1 LNSKYRNYNEYV
13 KEHIKGRFNK
23 SKAST
28 IVLSLLFAFI
38 LFFSST
44 LTSLLTSDS
53 ILTMPKVFAQTP
65 LRPLV
70 SNGPPPE
77 ALIINGL
84 INSGKPP
91 SPSNFKLPPGYKI
104 QPVLWNLTLPSSVT
118 FDDNGSTYISESG
131 YSYGGFKPIPRILK
145 VDSAGTMTVLSDRLF
160 NGPITDIEWNHH
172 NAAIYVAHR
181 GVISAVDGRGRV
193 KDLVVG
199 LPAMGDHQTNQ
210 IAFGPDGKF
219 YFGQGTVTNTGV
231 AGEDSYAYEWLKTS
245 PEIHDVPAKNITLT
259 GQNFQSA
266 NPLDPQN
273 LTSYATTGAFVP
285 FGHSTTKGQEIAG
298 NAKCGGCI
306 ISANAN
312 GTGLKVVA
320 WGLRNPY
327 GVAITTDNKKLIVA
341 NNGADDRGSRPIA
354 SDPDK
359 VYSLDISSPS
369 NFGKWLGW
377 PDFFGN
383 GEPVTLP
390 KFKSISSPDNKQPQF
405 LMASHPPLQ
414 KPLGL
419 LPPVGVA
426 VTQVAISN
434 STKFGFKDMAFIGEF
449 GTAAP
454 LIHPF
459 ADSTQK
465 VPGFPTTITGQK
477 VVMVNPNTGN
487 ATDFISLKHRDPSFR
502 PVGIKFNLQGDAMY
516 VVSFGKTEIRTGI
529 PGSGAGLYPFGS
541 IHGTVWAYPNTG
553 VVWKVTKIDNGTS
566 APPGSS
572 NPINGTKPAIT
583 FQNGTTGRVNNSLA
597 LSENGTTGKALTGF
611 TTGAPYLRIPLKA
624 AQTGI
629 KGALPSVLP
638 AISPPTTNAN
648 HTSILAQNN
657 TSTTAKNNAGSNS
670 TNKASVNKPAKRPF
684 GIPAVP

>member
-1 LNSKYRNYNEYV
+1 MLTP
-13 KEHIKGRFNK
+13 
-23 SKAST
+23 SKA
-28 IVLSLLFAFI
+28 
-38 LFFSST
+38 
-44 LTSLLTSDS
+44 
-53 ILTMPKVFAQTP
+53 FAQD
-65 LRPLV
+65 LF
-70 SNGPPPE
+70 GPPEP
-77 ALIINGL
+77 LITNGL

-104 QPVLWNLTLPSSVT
+104 EPVLWNLTLPSSVT
-118 FDDNGSTYISESG
+118 FDDNGSMYISEAG

-145 VDSAGTMTVLSDRLF
+145 VDSGGTMTVLSDRLF

-219 YFGQGTVTNTGV
+219 YFGQGTVTNSGV

-285 FGHSTTKGQEIAG
+285 FGHSTTKGEMIPG
-298 NAKCGGCI
+298 NVKCGGCI

-327 GVAITTDNKKLIVA
+327 GVAITPDNKKLIVA
-341 NNGADDRGSRPIA
+341 MNGADDRGSRPIA

-359 VYSLDISSPS
+359 VYSIDISNPA
-369 NFGKWLGW
+369 NYGKWYGW

-405 LMASHPPLQ
+405 LMENHPHLQ

-434 STKFGFKDMAFIGEF
+434 STKFGFNGMAFIGEF

-465 VPGFPTTITGQK
+465 LPGFPTTITGQK
-477 VVMVNPNTGN
+477 VVMVNPATGN
-487 ATDFISLKHRDPSFR
+487 ATDFIALKHPDLSFR
-502 PVGIKFNLQGDAMY
+502 PVGLKFNLQGDALY
-516 VVSFGKTEIRTGI
+516 IASFGKTELRTAVT
-529 PGSGAGLYPFGS
+529 GSGAGLYPFGS
-541 IHGTVWAYPNTG
+541 IHAVVWPHPNTG
-553 VVWKVTKIDNGTS
+553 VIWKVTRIGNSTNTGMAPSNKGT
-566 APPGSS
+566 A
-572 NPINGTKPAIT
+572 NITKSVIT
-583 FQNGTTGRVNNSLA
+583 FQNATIGQIRNSSA
-597 LSENGTTGKALTGF
+597 LSINATTTKPVIGF
-611 TTGAPYLRIPLKA
+611 TTGAPYLHMPLAKSP
-624 AQTGI
+624 QTGAKEI
-629 KGALPSVLP
+629 LSTALPP
-638 AISPPTTNAN
+638 AVSPPSNSTQGLPKIVN
-648 HTSILAQNN
+648 HTSSGA
-657 TSTTAKNNAGSNS
+657 STSNS
-670 TNKASVNKPAKRPF
+670 TNAATGAAVNKPAKRPF

>member
-1 LNSKYRNYNEYV
+1 
-13 KEHIKGRFNK
+13 
-23 SKAST
+23 
-28 IVLSLLFAFI
+28 
-38 LFFSST
+38 
-44 LTSLLTSDS
+44 
-53 ILTMPKVFAQTP
+53 
-65 LRPLV
+65 
-70 SNGPPPE
+70 
-77 ALIINGL
+77 
-84 INSGKPP
+84 
-91 SPSNFKLPPGYKI
+91 
-104 QPVLWNLTLPSSVT
+104 
-118 FDDNGSTYISESG
+118 
-131 YSYGGFKPIPRILK
+131 
-145 VDSAGTMTVLSDRLF
+145 
-160 NGPITDIEWNHH
+160 
-172 NAAIYVAHR
+172 
-181 GVISAVDGRGRV
+181 
-193 KDLVVG
+193 
-199 LPAMGDHQTNQ
+199 MGDHQTNQ

-219 YFGQGTVTNTGV
+219 YFGQGTVTNSGV

-285 FGHSTTKGQEIAG
+285 FGHSTTKGQVIAG
-298 NAKCGGCI
+298 NVKCGGCI

-341 NNGADDRGSRPIA
+341 SNGADDRGSRPIA
-354 SDPDK
+354 SDADK
-359 VYSLDISSPS
+359 VYSLDISNPA

-405 LMASHPPLQ
+405 LMESHPPLQ

-426 VTQVAISN
+426 VTQVAVSN

-465 VPGFPTTITGQK
+465 LPGFPTTITGQK
-477 VVMVNPNTGN
+477 VVMVNPATGN
-487 ATDFISLKHRDPSFR
+487 STDFISLKHPDPSFR
-502 PVGIKFNLQGDAMY
+502 PVGVKFNLHGDAMY
-516 VVSFGKTEIRTGI
+516 VVSFGKTEIRAGI

-541 IHGTVWAYPNTG
+541 IHGVVWAYPNTG
-553 VVWKVTKIDNGTS
+553 VIWKITKI
-566 APPGSS
+566 GSS
-572 NPINGTKPAIT
+572 TSVASSTNNPMNSTKLVIT
-583 FQNGTTGRVNNSLA
+583 FQNATTGQVNNSLA
-597 LSENGTTGKALTGF
+597 LSENGTTGKAVSGF
-611 TTGAPYLRIPLKA
+611 TTGAPYLHVPLKA

-629 KGALPSVLP
+629 KGALPAVLP
-638 AISPPTTNAN
+638 GITPTTNVS
-648 HTSILAQNN
+648 HTSSSLLAQNN
-657 TSTTAKNNAGSNS
+657 TSTVAKNNAVQNS
-670 TNKASVNKPAKRPF
+670 INKTLVNKPITRPF

>member
-1 LNSKYRNYNEYV
+1 
-13 KEHIKGRFNK
+13 
-23 SKAST
+23 
-28 IVLSLLFAFI
+28 
-38 LFFSST
+38 
-44 LTSLLTSDS
+44 
-53 ILTMPKVFAQTP
+53 
-65 LRPLV
+65 
-70 SNGPPPE
+70 
-77 ALIINGL
+77 
-84 INSGKPP
+84 
-91 SPSNFKLPPGYKI
+91 
-104 QPVLWNLTLPSSVT
+104 
-118 FDDNGSTYISESG
+118 
-131 YSYGGFKPIPRILK
+131 
-145 VDSAGTMTVLSDRLF
+145 
-160 NGPITDIEWNHH
+160 
-172 NAAIYVAHR
+172 
-181 GVISAVDGRGRV
+181 
-193 KDLVVG
+193 
-199 LPAMGDHQTNQ
+199 
-210 IAFGPDGKF
+210 
-219 YFGQGTVTNTGV
+219 
-231 AGEDSYAYEWLKTS
+231 
-245 PEIHDVPAKNITLT
+245 
-259 GQNFQSA
+259 
-266 NPLDPQN
+266 
-273 LTSYATTGAFVP
+273 
-285 FGHSTTKGQEIAG
+285 
-298 NAKCGGCI
+298 
-306 ISANAN
+306 
-312 GTGLKVVA
+312 
-320 WGLRNPY
+320 
-327 GVAITTDNKKLIVA
+327 
-341 NNGADDRGSRPIA
+341 
-354 SDPDK
+354 
-359 VYSLDISSPS
+359 
-369 NFGKWLGW
+369 
-377 PDFFGN
+377 
-383 GEPVTLP
+383 
-390 KFKSISSPDNKQPQF
+390 
-405 LMASHPPLQ
+405 
-414 KPLGL
+414 
-419 LPPVGVA
+419 
-426 VTQVAISN
+426 
-434 STKFGFKDMAFIGEF
+434 MAFIGEF

-465 VPGFPTTITGQK
+465 LPGFPTTITGQK